1 MSQYFP
7 KPYRTFAGNINI
19 RVDLS
24 NYATKADLKNAL
36 GVDISKLAAK
46 SDLVSLKVEVDETDT
61 DKLKT
66 VPVDLSKISNV
77 VDNGVDK
84 KKVQDE
90 LVIKVNNIDTNGFIL
105 KSKYTADKP
114 NLEKESCDADRK
126 VPDTSEL
133 VKKTKISE
141 IEITKISEIE
151 IKIPSISGLATASA
165 LSAVENKIA

>member
-1 MSQYFP
+1 MSQYFR
-7 KPYRTFAGNINI
+7 KPCRTFAGNINVK
-19 RVDLS
+19 VDLS
-24 NYATKADLKNAL
+24 NYPTKADLKNAI

-46 SDLVSLKVEVDETDT
+46 SDLVTLKAEVDGTDT

-66 VPVDLSKISNV
+66 VDLSKISNV

-90 LVIKVNNIDTNGFIL
+90 LVKKVNNIDTSGFIL
-105 KSKYTADKP
+105 KSKYTADKS
-114 NLEKESCDADRK
+114 NLEKEICDADRK
-126 VPDTSEL
+126 VPDTSGL

-141 IEITKISEIE
+141 MEITKISEIQ

-165 LSAVENKIA
+165 LSAVENKIAQ

>member
-1 MSQYFP
+1 MSQYFR
-7 KPYRTFAGNINI
+7 KPCRTFAGNINVK
-19 RVDLS
+19 VDLS
-24 NYATKADLKNAL
+24 NYATKADLKNAI

-46 SDLVSLKVEVDETDT
+46 SDLVTLKAEVDETDT

-66 VPVDLSKISNV
+66 VDLSKISNV

-90 LVIKVNNIDTNGFIL
+90 LVKKVNNIDTSGFIL
-105 KSKYTADKP
+105 KSKYTADKS
-114 NLEKESCDADRK
+114 NLEKEICDADRK
-126 VPDTSEL
+126 VPDTSGL

-141 IEITKISEIE
+141 MEITKISEIQ

-165 LSAVENKIA
+165 LSAVENKIAQ

>member
-1 MSQYFP
+1 MSQYFR
-7 KPYRTFAGNINI
+7 KPCRTFAGNINVK
-19 RVDLS
+19 VDLS
-24 NYATKADLKNAL
+24 NYATKADLKNAI

-46 SDLVSLKVEVDETDT
+46 SDLVSLKAEVDETDT

-66 VPVDLSKISNV
+66 VDLSKISNV

-90 LVIKVNNIDTNGFIL
+90 LVKKVNNIDTSGFIL
-105 KSKYTADKP
+105 KSKYTADKS
-114 NLEKESCDADRK
+114 NLEKEICDADRK
-126 VPDTSEL
+126 VPDTSGL

-141 IEITKISEIE
+141 MEITKISEIQ

-165 LSAVENKIA
+165 LSAVENKIAQ

>member
-1 MSQYFP
+1 MSQYFR
-7 KPYRTFAGNINI
+7 KPCRTFAGNINVK
-19 RVDLS
+19 VDLS
-24 NYATKADLKNAL
+24 NYPTKADLKNAI

-46 SDLVSLKVEVDETDT
+46 SDLVTLKAEVDEKDT

-66 VPVDLSKISNV
+66 VDLSKISNV

-90 LVIKVNNIDTNGFIL
+90 LVKKVNNIDTSGFIL
-105 KSKYTADKP
+105 KSKYTADKS
-114 NLEKESCDADRK
+114 NLEKEICDADRK
-126 VPDTSEL
+126 VPDTSGL

-141 IEITKISEIE
+141 MEITKISEIQ

-165 LSAVENKIA
+165 LSAVENKIAQ